1 MEEVEVQDE
10 YSAMEISKHSSA
22 NNFTGDNPSREV
34 SKKTLLVQ
42 KIIQND
48 QVTGWGGSSQVQN
61 SMEFGAYVLIPI
73 HQFPQHGKV
82 GPTR

>member
-1 MEEVEVQDE
+1 MEESEVQEE
-10 YSAMEISKHSSA
+10 YSAMEVSKYSSA
-22 NNFTGDNPSREV
+22 NNLAGDNPKGEMT
-34 SKKTLLVQ
+34 KKTLLVQ

-48 QVTGWGGSSQVQN
+48 QVTGWGGSSQMQN

-73 HQFPQHGKV
+73 HQFPQHGKI